1 MNRFFVAASA
11 AISGLRPPARF
22 ADFQFGAEELED
34 TVAAII
40 ASAEFDLP
48 GEWGQPDFEDDNE
61 AEADED
67 DETGPR
73 SWEHHRPR

>member
-48 GEWGQPDFEDDNE
+48 GVGAASTAMRGAQ
-61 AEADED
+61 A
-67 DETGPR
+67 
-73 SWEHHRPR
+73 